1 MICPRCEAAHARPLG
16 QAGSPLEWFACPTC
30 HHVWAA
36 GVIIPAPST
45 RTQPLAGDH
54 RKHVVV
60 VDDDTVTLE
69 LVERTLST
77 YRVSTARDAH
87 EALAILSTAEPV
99 DLLLTD
105 YLMPMMT
112 GEELVHRARAHRPEI
127 AVLIMTGYGRAVAV
141 AEPAWWAA
149 ERHVAKPFRLDALR
163 AAVASLIG

>member
-1 MICPRCEAAHARPLG
+1 M
-16 QAGSPLEWFACPTC
+16 
-30 HHVWAA
+30 
-36 GVIIPAPST
+36 
-45 RTQPLAGDH
+45 AGDH

-60 VDDDTVTLE
+60 VDDDNVTLE

-77 YRVSTARDAH
+77 YRVSTARDGR

-105 YLMPMMT
+105 YMMPMMT
-112 GEELVHRARAHRPEI
+112 GEELVHRARAYRPDLP
-127 AVLIMTGYGRAVAV
+127 VLIMTGHGTAVADI
-141 AEPAWWAA
+141 EPEWWAT

>member
-1 MICPRCEAAHARPLG
+1 VICPRCEAAHARPLG

-36 GVIIPAPST
+36 GVSIPAPST

-77 YRVSTARDAH
+77 YRVSTARDAR

-112 GEELVHRARAHRPEI
+112 GEELVHRAREYRPGL
-127 AVLIMTGYGRAVAV
+127 AVLILTGHGTAVADV
-141 AEPAWWAA
+141 EPEWWAA